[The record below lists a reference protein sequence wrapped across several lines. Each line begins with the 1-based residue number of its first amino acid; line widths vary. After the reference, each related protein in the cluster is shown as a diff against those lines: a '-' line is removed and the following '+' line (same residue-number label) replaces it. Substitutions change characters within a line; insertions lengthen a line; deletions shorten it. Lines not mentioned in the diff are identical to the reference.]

1 MSSAAVL
8 SCVILISFADDSS
21 KPIGKAIKLF
31 DGQTLKGWTAVHG
44 GKYSVEYEN
53 LVIDGG
59 NGWLRSDKQYADF
72 DLTVEWKA
80 DAKYK
85 LGGEQYDSGLF
96 FRTTGDEKPWPKNK
110 YQMNMKQTSGGE
122 LSGINKD
129 GGLDHLLPPGAWNK
143 YRLRVKGNTAEAWIN
158 GHQVWKTD
166 RIKTPKGYLGLQ
178 AEGYRLEFRRIELT
192 PLD

>member
-1 MSSAAVL
+1 M
-8 SCVILISFADDSS
+8 ILVHFLLTCCFADDDAK
-21 KPIGKAIKLF
+21 KPVKLF

-59 NGWLRSDKQYADF
+59 NGWLRSDKQYGDF
-72 DLTVEWKA
+72 DLTVEWMA
-80 DAKYK
+80 DKKYK

-110 YQMNMKQTSGGE
+110 YQMNMKQTTGGE

-129 GGLDHLLPPGAWNK
+129 GGLEHLLPPGTWNK

-166 RIKTPKGYLGLQ
+166 RIKTPKGYIGLQ
-178 AEGYRLEFRRIELT
+178 AEGYRIEVRKIELT
-192 PLD
+192 PL